1 MQTSKSILYPSLLLL
16 LLSACSETPEKVQ
29 KTETVLEKKTE
40 AVLEHKTEIVKEAET
55 NVAAANTSVA
65 EVNTE
70 TAVQP
75 PETLSGS
82 TLYSSKCASC
92 HGSNAEKSALNA
104 SAPIAGWSSQKTQD
118 ALNGYKTGA
127 YGGKMKAIMQGQSK
141 PLSDEEIRLIAEYIA
156 VL

>member
-16 LLSACSETPEKVQ
+16 FLSACSETPAKVQ
-29 KTETVLEKKTE
+29 KKETVIDHKIEVIQE
-40 AVLEHKTEIVKEAET
+40 AKQ
-55 NVAAANTSVA
+55 NVAAVNATVEKVNIETSQKA
-65 EVNTE
+65 
-70 TAVQP
+70 
-75 PETLSGS
+75 ETLSGS

>member
-1 MQTSKSILYPSLLLL
+1 MQTSRSILYPSLLLL
-16 LLSACSETPEKVQ
+16 FLSACSETPAKVQ
-29 KTETVLEKKTE
+29 KTETVLDQKIDIVQE
-40 AVLEHKTEIVKEAET
+40 AKQ
-55 NVAAANTSVA
+55 NVAAVNATVAKVNVETSQQV
-65 EVNTE
+65 ES
-70 TAVQP
+70 
-75 PETLSGS
+75 LSGS

-141 PLSDEEIRLIAEYIA
+141 PLSDDEIRLIAEYIA

>member
-16 LLSACSETPEKVQ
+16 FLSACSETPAKVE
-29 KTETVLEKKTE
+29 KTETVLDQKIDIVQE
-40 AVLEHKTEIVKEAET
+40 AKQ
-55 NVAAANTSVA
+55 NVAAVNATVAKVNVETSQQA
-65 EVNTE
+65 ES
-70 TAVQP
+70 
-75 PETLSGS
+75 LSGS

-118 ALNGYKTGA
+118 ALNGYKTGE

-141 PLSDEEIRLIAEYIA
+141 PLNDEEIRLIAEYIA